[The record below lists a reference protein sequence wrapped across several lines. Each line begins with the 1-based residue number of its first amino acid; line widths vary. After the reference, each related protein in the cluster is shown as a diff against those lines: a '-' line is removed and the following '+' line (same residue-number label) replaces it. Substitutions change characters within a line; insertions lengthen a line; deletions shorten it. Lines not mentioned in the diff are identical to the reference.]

1 MFFHLIRITKQLFIF
16 KIIIFH
22 ILTFVFNSFQFATL
36 IECIGWYDFIT
47 FQISCRNIFVTTL
60 DGTLSAL
67 DIEEGSLSWSVST
80 EPGELLS
87 SSIHRLELTTNGKQ
101 VRMIPSLSG
110 KNKRIIENY
119 GLK

>member
-1 MFFHLIRITKQLFIF
+1 LQKIEITNDFT
-16 KIIIFH
+16 
-22 ILTFVFNSFQFATL
+22 TFL
-36 IECIGWYDFIT
+36 
-47 FQISCRNIFVTTL
+47 ISCRNIFVTTL

-67 DIEEGSLSWSVST
+67 DIEEGTLQWSIST

-110 KNKRIIENY
+110 KKFELLSNKNM
-119 GLK
+119 